1 MADYFEHMRRL
12 ASRQGGYAYDWVSD
26 LAPGNGEDAY
36 TALVLEHLTPG
47 AVVLEAGCGHGPDIP
62 GFAPKCARYIAYD
75 AVDEFIAIAR
85 KGCAAHPNVELIT
98 ANSSARHN
106 NGRARIPADDASL
119 DLIIS
124 RRGPGNWIADARRA
138 CKPGAVLIQLNP
150 GEWRAPA
157 WAESLPGDLRREE
170 APGIETEVRARLEA
184 AGVCL
189 HSAWTFDVPEILS
202 GARELYR
209 HLTWLRDEPP
219 SFEALG
225 PRLQAVL
232 DRHGGAVDVR
242 QKRFLWKAVIN

>member
-85 KGCAAHPNVELIT
+85 KGCADYPNVELIT

-170 APGIETEVRARLEA
+170 AEEHRRLAEAARDRALDPERLAALIEGAMLVRGAHADGGSAHRQLTARLRKECLAIA
-184 AGVCL
+184 AG
-189 HSAWTFDVPEILS
+189 
-202 GARELYR
+202 R
-209 HLTWLRDEPP
+209 
-219 SFEALG
+219 
-225 PRLQAVL
+225 
-232 DRHGGAVDVR
+232 
-242 QKRFLWKAVIN
+242 